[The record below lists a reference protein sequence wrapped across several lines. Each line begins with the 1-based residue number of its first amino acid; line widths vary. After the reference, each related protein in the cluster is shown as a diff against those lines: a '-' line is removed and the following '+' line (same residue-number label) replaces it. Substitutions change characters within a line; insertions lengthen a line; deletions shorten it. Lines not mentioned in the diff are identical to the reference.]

1 MTDIRYLKKDDE
13 STLKGVVRLFGI
25 YMAQGEVVE
34 DWCNAYVVLLYE
46 DKDVKS
52 EGYNDKRYK
61 SV

>member
-1 MTDIRYLKKDDE
+1 MKKDDD
-13 STLKGVVRLFGI
+13 SALKGVVRLFGI